1 MTASVFTERGAPAA
15 RTARAGLTVP
25 VWVHGLAMVALSA
38 TVLAILVR
46 YCLHSYRGIRWDE
59 RLMSAWEVSDATRL
73 TTAHFLSVITVPS
86 VAVALIGCVVVA
98 VVRRRLALAVGA
110 ATLISGATVTTQIL
124 KYEVFERLPH
134 AGANTLPSGHTTV
147 AVSVCMAAMIVVPTG
162 WRVFVAPV
170 AAGLCAAAGIA
181 TIIGSWHR
189 PGDVVAALA
198 VCTAW
203 LGVALIVIFVLQDR
217 APDAQVRRVSPALA
231 LAGPSAVL
239 FVMLWQRGI
248 VVGAG
253 LPLAGAWVA
262 VGAFAVAVG
271 LVFTWLTAVAD
282 RSLV

>member
-1 MTASVFTERGAPAA
+1 M
-15 RTARAGLTVP
+15 
-25 VWVHGLAMVALSA
+25 WVHGLAMITFSA
-38 TVLAILVR
+38 TALAILVR

-73 TTAHFLSVITVPS
+73 TTSHYLSVITVPS
-86 VAVALIGCVVVA
+86 VALVLLGCVAAA
-98 VVRRRLALAVGA
+98 VVRRRVALAVGA
-110 ATLISGATVTTQIL
+110 ATLISGATVSTQIL

-189 PGDVVAALA
+189 PGDVFAALA

-203 LGVALIVIFVLQDR
+203 LGVALVVIFMLQDR
-217 APDAQVRRVSPALA
+217 APATARSRVSPALA
-231 LAGPSAVL
+231 LAGPSLVL

-248 VVGAG
+248 VIGAG
-253 LPLAGAWVA
+253 LPLVGAWLA
-262 VGAFAVAVG
+262 VGAFAVTVG
-271 LVFTWLTAVAD
+271 LVFAWLTAAAD
-282 RSLV
+282 RSLA

>member
-1 MTASVFTERGAPAA
+1 MIV
-15 RTARAGLTVP
+15 
-25 VWVHGLAMVALSA
+25 LSA
-38 TVLAILVR
+38 TALAVLVR

-59 RLMSAWEVSDATRL
+59 RLMSAWQVSDATRL
-73 TTAHFLSVITVPS
+73 TTAHYLSVITVPS
-86 VAVALIGCVVVA
+86 VAVVLIGCVLIA
-98 VVRRRLALAVGA
+98 ALRQRLALAVGA

-147 AVSVCMAAMIVVPTG
+147 AVSVSMAAMIVVPTG

-170 AAGLCAAAGIA
+170 AAGLSAAGGIT

-203 LGVALIVIFVLQDR
+203 LGVCLILIFMLQER
-217 APDAQVRRVSPALA
+217 APVPRKPRVSPALA
-231 LAGPSAVL
+231 LAGPAAVL

-248 VVGAG
+248 VLGAG
-253 LPLAGAWVA
+253 LPLIGAWVA
-262 VGAFAVAVG
+262 VAAFAVAVG
-271 LVFTWLTAVAD
+271 LVFAWLTAAAD
-282 RSLV
+282 RSVA